1 MATVS
6 NFIEK
11 LHAKVSSHHEKEL
24 ITARVLGIAKAQKE
38 ARTVIG
44 SHAQA
49 MPLFV
54 SILRD
59 GTHGAKLNVAAT
71 LCVMSK
77 DDDLRVKVLLGGC
90 IPPLLSLLKS
100 ESHEARKA
108 AAEAIYEVSSD
119 WRSDDHIGMKIFLTE
134 SVIPTLW
141 DQLDAKNKQDKVVQG
156 FVTGALRNLCVFKD
170 SYWKTILEAGG
181 VKTIIKLLSSGNSVA
196 QSNAASLLASL
207 MLTFNDIIV
216 EVIDSGTIKS
226 LLELLEQNNDIS
238 VRASAAEALEALT
251 CKSEDARKHILDANG
266 VYLLIGAAVVPSK
279 DCPQEAYCRA
289 LRTHATRAL
298 ANIYGGM
305 PALILHLAQL
315 SQSPRLSAPVAD
327 ILGSLAS
334 ALMIYEHDSAMDEEP
349 FDATKIEDILIK
361 LLKPRDTKL
370 FQERV
375 VEAMASLYGNE
386 HLKKW
391 VDDADAKKLL
401 TTLVTMATGD
411 GHESL
416 ILSLLKL
423 CRNKISVWESIG
435 KREGIQMLISLLGL
449 SSVQHQECAVGLLL
463 ILTDQ
468 VDDSKWAITAA
479 GGIPPLVQLL
489 EMGSQKARDD
499 ATLILWNLCCH
510 SEDIH
515 ACVESAGAVSAFIW
529 FLKSGGPRGQ
539 ETSVKALLKLIRT
552 ADPAAI
558 NQLLPL
564 LQDES
569 INSKSHIIRV
579 LGHILTLTSEKDLTH
594 TESAAN
600 KAITSLVQ
608 VLNSPNRETQE
619 YAAYILADLLTTR
632 QDICHSLS
640 SNEIVDP
647 CKKILNGNNN
657 ESVVKQLAQ
666 ALSAL
671 SRPKKMKSSK
681 KMTQVVDKDVKPL
694 INLAKT
700 SPIDS
705 AESAVAALAN
715 ILSDPHIAAEALVE
729 DVVSALIR
737 VLGEGSLQGKKSASR
752 ALNQLLKHF
761 PVSEVLSGSAQC
773 RFVILSILESLSSME
788 KKGIDVTDCLEVV
801 SLLARTKQGADL
813 EYQPWAALVE
823 VPSRLEPIIYCLAKG
838 SPTVQDKAIELLCRL
853 CGEQPVM
860 LGDLL
865 IARSSSIGVLA
876 HRIANSPSSEVRVGG
891 TALLICVAKE
901 HKQKSLEEID
911 GSGYVKPLIY
921 NLVNMVKHNSRFSSL
936 EIEVQSPSG
945 FYDRS
950 IRERREEFDMVNP
963 STVLGSTAAL
973 WLLAIIT
980 SFCAKNKLIVMEGGG
995 LEVLANKL
1003 LYYTSHPQSQAETG
1017 DREGIWI
1024 SGLVLAVLFQ
1034 DAKVVLSPTSMR
1046 IVPSLAY
1053 LLKSD
1058 KMIDRFFASQALAS
1072 LVCNESKGI
1081 CVAIANSGAV
1091 TGLIPLIGYIESDM
1105 PNLSILSEE
1114 FSLEKN
1120 PAQLALQHLFKVEDV
1135 QAGASS
1141 HDAIPLLVDLLRPIP
1156 NRPHALSTAIDLL
1169 YRIAEGSDTNKLL
1182 MAEVGALEALT
1193 QYLSSSPRDSNEASI
1208 SELLRVLF
1216 KNTDLIRHDVALRCL
1231 GHLIAV
1237 LRLSS
1242 RDARFSAARA
1252 LHELFNAEKI
1262 RNCDLASQA
1271 VQPLI
1276 DMVNVAESESE
1287 QQSALNTLIKLT
1299 SGSNSSKAASFF
1311 DVDGNA
1317 LETVYK
1323 ILSTSSSLELKGS
1336 AAQVCFVLFSNK
1348 KFRETP
1354 IAPDCIDPLVSLMR
1368 SPSVSGAESA
1378 VWAFE
1383 RLLDDEQLVE
1393 HVSTDDAI
1401 LDLLVGLVSGTNYRL
1416 IEGSVSVLIK
1426 LGKDRAHRKQDMLR
1440 AGILDKCLELLPHA
1454 SMSLCSAIAELFRI
1468 LTNSGAIARN
1478 LDAVKIV
1485 DPLFDLLLQPDFN
1498 LCGQHSAL
1506 HAIVNILEKPEC
1518 LTTLRLTPSQTIEPL
1533 ISFLESPTQEL
1544 QHVGTELL
1552 SHLLAQEHFQQDIMT
1567 KDAVVP
1573 LVRLAGI
1580 GILALQEIAVS
1591 ALDKIA
1597 SNWPKEVVD
1606 AGGIFQLSKIIV
1618 QDDPEPSLELW
1629 EAAALILSN
1638 LLRFNN
1644 EYYFKIPLLVLVRML
1659 QSTVESTIQ
1668 VVLNALIVRERTDI
1682 SSAEQMTEA
1691 GVVDGLMD
1699 LLRSHHCEEMSGRL
1713 LEALFNKVRVR
1724 EMKIT
1729 KYAIAPLAQY
1739 LLDPQ
1744 TTSETCKLLAALAL
1758 GDLSQ
1763 QEGHARSSDSVSAC
1777 RALVSLLEDQ
1787 PSEEMTMVAV
1797 CALQN
1802 FVMHSRTN
1810 RRAVAEAGGILVIQ
1824 ELLISPSANV
1834 AAQASMLIK
1843 LLFSNQTLQEY
1854 VSTEI
1859 LRSLTAALER
1869 EFLSAG
1875 TLNIHILKAINVLFT
1890 NFAKLH
1896 VSEAATLCITHLVTA
1911 LKSDNETAC
1920 KCALDTLCVLK
1931 ESWIAMPVDIA
1942 KSQAMIAAEAVSVL
1956 QNLSK
1961 ACPPGTPDRAD
1972 ALLRCLPGCL
1982 TVTIK
1987 RGNNLKQANAF
1998 CVLTIGNSPQRQTK
2012 VISNTNSPE
2021 WNESFTWAFDIAP
2034 RGQQLNIACKSKS
2047 TFGKTTTGR
2056 VAVQFEKVVTDGVYS
2071 GKVSLTN
2078 EGAKK
2083 DTSRTLEIDIVWDR
2097 ISDLNT
2103 SHN

>member
-119 WRSDDHIGMKIFLTE
+119 W
-134 SVIPTLW
+134 
-141 DQLDAKNKQDKVVQG
+141 
-156 FVTGALRNLCVFKD
+156 ALRNLCVFKD

-279 DCPQEAYCRA
+279 D
-289 LRTHATRAL
+289 
-298 ANIYGGM
+298 
-305 PALILHLAQL
+305 
-315 SQSPRLSAPVAD
+315 
-327 ILGSLAS
+327 
-334 ALMIYEHDSAMDEEP
+334 
-349 FDATKIEDILIK
+349 
-361 LLKPRDTKL
+361 
-370 FQERV
+370 
-375 VEAMASLYGNE
+375 
-386 HLKKW
+386 
-391 VDDADAKKLL
+391 
-401 TTLVTMATGD
+401 
-411 GHESL
+411 
-416 ILSLLKL
+416 
-423 CRNKISVWESIG
+423 
-435 KREGIQMLISLLGL
+435 
-449 SSVQHQECAVGLLL
+449 VQHQECAVGLLL

-1003 LYYTSHPQSQAETG
+1003 LYYTSHPQA
-1017 DREGIWI
+1017 
-1024 SGLVLAVLFQ
+1024 
-1034 DAKVVLSPTSMR
+1034 SPKF
-1046 IVPSLAY
+1046 SLTHCGF
-1053 LLKSD
+1053 KS
-1058 KMIDRFFASQALAS
+1058 
-1072 LVCNESKGI
+1072 
-1081 CVAIANSGAV
+1081 
-1091 TGLIPLIGYIESDM
+1091 
-1105 PNLSILSEE
+1105 LSI
-1114 FSLEKN
+1114 
-1120 PAQLALQHLFKVEDV
+1120 
-1135 QAGASS
+1135 
-1141 HDAIPLLVDLLRPIP
+1141 
-1156 NRPHALSTAIDLL
+1156 
-1169 YRIAEGSDTNKLL
+1169 
-1182 MAEVGALEALT
+1182 
-1193 QYLSSSPRDSNEASI
+1193 
-1208 SELLRVLF
+1208 
-1216 KNTDLIRHDVALRCL
+1216 
-1231 GHLIAV
+1231 
-1237 LRLSS
+1237 
-1242 RDARFSAARA
+1242 
-1252 LHELFNAEKI
+1252 
-1262 RNCDLASQA
+1262 
-1271 VQPLI
+1271 
-1276 DMVNVAESESE
+1276 
-1287 QQSALNTLIKLT
+1287 
-1299 SGSNSSKAASFF
+1299 
-1311 DVDGNA
+1311 
-1317 LETVYK
+1317 
-1323 ILSTSSSLELKGS
+1323 
-1336 AAQVCFVLFSNK
+1336 
-1348 KFRETP
+1348 
-1354 IAPDCIDPLVSLMR
+1354 
-1368 SPSVSGAESA
+1368 
-1378 VWAFE
+1378 
-1383 RLLDDEQLVE
+1383 
-1393 HVSTDDAI
+1393 
-1401 LDLLVGLVSGTNYRL
+1401 
-1416 IEGSVSVLIK
+1416 
-1426 LGKDRAHRKQDMLR
+1426 
-1440 AGILDKCLELLPHA
+1440 
-1454 SMSLCSAIAELFRI
+1454 
-1468 LTNSGAIARN
+1468 
-1478 LDAVKIV
+1478 
-1485 DPLFDLLLQPDFN
+1485 
-1498 LCGQHSAL
+1498 
-1506 HAIVNILEKPEC
+1506 
-1518 LTTLRLTPSQTIEPL
+1518 
-1533 ISFLESPTQEL
+1533 
-1544 QHVGTELL
+1544 
-1552 SHLLAQEHFQQDIMT
+1552 
-1567 KDAVVP
+1567 
-1573 LVRLAGI
+1573 
-1580 GILALQEIAVS
+1580 
-1591 ALDKIA
+1591 
-1597 SNWPKEVVD
+1597 
-1606 AGGIFQLSKIIV
+1606 
-1618 QDDPEPSLELW
+1618 
-1629 EAAALILSN
+1629 
-1638 LLRFNN
+1638 
-1644 EYYFKIPLLVLVRML
+1644 
-1659 QSTVESTIQ
+1659 
-1668 VVLNALIVRERTDI
+1668 
-1682 SSAEQMTEA
+1682 
-1691 GVVDGLMD
+1691 
-1699 LLRSHHCEEMSGRL
+1699 
-1713 LEALFNKVRVR
+1713 
-1724 EMKIT
+1724 
-1729 KYAIAPLAQY
+1729 
-1739 LLDPQ
+1739 
-1744 TTSETCKLLAALAL
+1744 
-1758 GDLSQ
+1758 
-1763 QEGHARSSDSVSAC
+1763 
-1777 RALVSLLEDQ
+1777 
-1787 PSEEMTMVAV
+1787 
-1797 CALQN
+1797 
-1802 FVMHSRTN
+1802 
-1810 RRAVAEAGGILVIQ
+1810 
-1824 ELLISPSANV
+1824 
-1834 AAQASMLIK
+1834 
-1843 LLFSNQTLQEY
+1843 
-1854 VSTEI
+1854 
-1859 LRSLTAALER
+1859 
-1869 EFLSAG
+1869 
-1875 TLNIHILKAINVLFT
+1875 
-1890 NFAKLH
+1890 
-1896 VSEAATLCITHLVTA
+1896 
-1911 LKSDNETAC
+1911 
-1920 KCALDTLCVLK
+1920 
-1931 ESWIAMPVDIA
+1931 
-1942 KSQAMIAAEAVSVL
+1942 
-1956 QNLSK
+1956 
-1961 ACPPGTPDRAD
+1961 
-1972 ALLRCLPGCL
+1972 
-1982 TVTIK
+1982 
-1987 RGNNLKQANAF
+1987 
-1998 CVLTIGNSPQRQTK
+1998 
-2012 VISNTNSPE
+2012 
-2021 WNESFTWAFDIAP
+2021 
-2034 RGQQLNIACKSKS
+2034 
-2047 TFGKTTTGR
+2047 
-2056 VAVQFEKVVTDGVYS
+2056 
-2071 GKVSLTN
+2071 
-2078 EGAKK
+2078 
-2083 DTSRTLEIDIVWDR
+2083 
-2097 ISDLNT
+2097 
-2103 SHN
+2103 

>member
-1 MATVS
+1 MYNSYRESDGTNAEEKPENAMATVS

-156 FVTGALRNLCVFKD
+156 FVTGALRNLCVIKD

-279 DCPQEAYCRA
+279 DCPQEASCRA

-386 HLKKW
+386 HFKKW

-449 SSVQHQECAVGLLL
+449 SSVQHQECATGLLL

-510 SEDIH
+510 GEDIH

-569 INSKSHIIRV
+569 IHSKSHIIRV

-647 CKKILNGNNN
+647 CKKILNGNNT

-681 KMTQVVDKDVKPL
+681 KMTQIVDKDVKPL

-737 VLGEGSLQGKKSASR
+737 VIGEGSLQGKKSASR

-801 SLLARTKQGADL
+801 SLLARTKQGVDL

-853 CGEQPVM
+853 CGEQPIM

-921 NLVNMVKHNSRFSSL
+921 NLVNM
-936 EIEVQSPSG
+936 
-945 FYDRS
+945 
-950 IRERREEFDMVNP
+950 
-963 STVLGSTAAL
+963 
-973 WLLAIIT
+973 
-980 SFCAKNKLIVMEGGG
+980 
-995 LEVLANKL
+995 
-1003 LYYTSHPQSQAETG
+1003 AETG

-1156 NRPHALSTAIDLL
+1156 NRPHALSTAVDLL

-1182 MAEVGALEALT
+1182 IAEVGALEALT

-1231 GHLIAV
+1231 SHLIAV

-1242 RDARFSAARA
+1242 RDARLSAARA

-1401 LDLLVGLVSGTNYRL
+1401 LDLLVGLVSGTNYRV

-1544 QHVGTELL
+1544 QHVGTDLL

-1567 KDAVVP
+1567 NDAVVP

-1591 ALDKIA
+1591 ALDKIT
-1597 SNWPKEVVD
+1597 SSWPKEVVD

-1644 EYYFKIPLLVLVRML
+1644 EYYFKVPLLVLVRML

-1739 LLDPQ
+1739 LLDPL

-2097 ISDLNT
+2097 ISDINT